1 MPQAFWRG
9 VGTSRDTRIKHDS
22 FDKLPAA
29 AAREPPESRA
39 AVFKAVHLMDHAEE
53 FSRDRN
59 LAEYDGALTFLE
71 RSDRDES
78 SVTLDRTRGKRKRLG
93 DPAAGISQ
101 RQA

>member
-1 MPQAFWRG
+1 M
-9 VGTSRDTRIKHDS
+9 GTSRDTRIKHDS
-22 FDKLPAA
+22 FDELPAA

-39 AVFKAVHLMDHAEE
+39 TVFKTVHHMEHAEE
-53 FSRDRN
+53 FGGHRN
-59 LAEYDGALTFLE
+59 LTEHDGAGAFLE

-93 DPAAGISQ
+93 DPAAGIGE